1 MACVCATSCLVKHK
15 TFSATRRT
23 INAQLFDVKM
33 MRVDKAKVTDE
44 VWDDDRVK
52 SFLDKGPLG
61 DEPADYSK
69 LLHAYRSMRPEDF
82 GRFLKVYS
90 AAGGQLDAVDKEGRT
105 LAQVIQHHSKAQPFL
120 ALLPTP

>member
-1 MACVCATSCLVKHK
+1 MKARYLAKYK

-23 INAQLFDVKM
+23 ISLLLIGTKI
-33 MRVDKAKVTDE
+33 MRVDKAKITDE

-52 SFLDKGPLG
+52 GFLDKGPLG

-82 GRFLKVYS
+82 ARFLKIYS
-90 AAGGQLDAVDKEGRT
+90 AAGGRLDVVDKEGRT
-105 LAQVIQHHSKAQPFL
+105 LAQVIQTHRKAQPFL
-120 ALLPTP
+120 ALLPIP

>member
-23 INAQLFDVKM
+23 ISVLLFDVKM
-33 MRVDKAKVTDE
+33 MRVDKAKITDE

-105 LAQVIQHHSKAQPFL
+105 LGQVIQHHSKAQPFL

>member
-1 MACVCATSCLVKHK
+1 
-15 TFSATRRT
+15 
-23 INAQLFDVKM
+23 
-33 MRVDKAKVTDE
+33 MRVDKAKITDE

-82 GRFLKVYS
+82 GRFLTVYR
-90 AAGGQLDAVDKEGRT
+90 AAGGQLDAVDKEGRS
-105 LAQVIQHHSKAQPFL
+105 LAQVIESHSKAQPFL
-120 ALLPTP
+120 ALLQTA

>member
-1 MACVCATSCLVKHK
+1 MSCLVKHK

-33 MRVDKAKVTDE
+33 MRVDKAKITDE

-105 LAQVIQHHSKAQPFL
+105 LAQVIQNHSKAQPFL

>member
-1 MACVCATSCLVKHK
+1 MAPRCLVKYE

-23 INAQLFDVKM
+23 IDALLIGMKM
-33 MRVDKAKVTDE
+33 MRVDKAKITDE
-44 VWDDDRVK
+44 IWDDDRVK

-90 AAGGQLDAVDKEGRT
+90 ATGGRLDAVDKGGRT
-105 LAQVIQHHSKAQPFL
+105 LAQVIQNHSKAQPFL

>member
-1 MACVCATSCLVKHK
+1 MLQYIRVNK
-15 TFSATRRT
+15 
-23 INAQLFDVKM
+23 

-82 GRFLKVYS
+82 GRFLTVYR
-90 AAGGQLDAVDKEGRT
+90 AAGGAVNAADKEGRT
-105 LAQVIQHHSKAQPFL
+105 LAQVIENHSKAQPFL
-120 ALLPTP
+120 ELLQTG